1 MGTAPAYSA
10 TKRMQTTYIDALA
23 QLARMRQVN
32 IDFTDIRPGFVRTDI
47 LDSNKKYPMIM
58 DKVPVGEAAVNA
70 ILHRRRVVV
79 IDWKFRIL
87 TFLWSLVP
95 QCIWERMSKITN

>member
-1 MGTAPAYSA
+1 
-10 TKRMQTTYIDALA
+10 
-23 QLARMRQVN
+23 
-32 IDFTDIRPGFVRTDI
+32 
-47 LDSNKKYPMIM
+47 M